1 VIALLLR
8 LYPASWRTRYGDE
21 FAALLEARRLGPFD
35 IIDILLGALDARL
48 RLRGSDRRTAHR
60 KGFPMSLRLG
70 GIAAVIGGGLW
81 LASFVVGM
89 DGADEWDQPSAVI
102 FLVANVVLL
111 IGMAG
116 LSAFQAR
123 EHPEAV
129 WAAFLLPAGG
139 AVLALIGTIMMATAD
154 PTQPEGPGWLFF
166 VLGVIAIILGSGLFA
181 VVTFRTSAL
190 PRPGAAALGIASLI
204 SALSF
209 AAVSGS
215 HAGVS
220 APAAAAVATF
230 AIGWIVIG
238 LQAIVIDGRS
248 VAAGPA

>member
-21 FAALLEARRLGPFD
+21 FGALLEERQLGPFD
-35 IIDILLGALDARL
+35 VLDILLGALDARL
-48 RLRGSDRRTAHR
+48 RLRSSDRRTAHR

-81 LASFVVGM
+81 LASFVLGM
-89 DGADEWDQPSAVI
+89 DSADSWNQPAAVL

-111 IGMAG
+111 VGMAG

-129 WAAFLLPAGG
+129 WAAFLLPAAG
-139 AVLALIGTIMMATAD
+139 AVLALIGTMMMATA
-154 PTQPEGPGWLFF
+154 PTQSEGSGWLFF
-166 VLGVIAIILGSGLFA
+166 ILGVIAIILGSGLFA
-181 VVTFRTSAL
+181 IVTFRTSAL

-209 AAVSGS
+209 A
-215 HAGVS
+215 GVS
-220 APAAAAVATF
+220 SAKADVSALLAAAIAAF

-238 LQAIVIDGRS
+238 VQAIAVDRPS